1 MIDNFF
7 EDNYHSYDEIYRHPQ
22 TLKIIYLGDMQS
34 ALDDD
39 FLCNKN
45 IKTGKLTL
53 KKL

>member
-7 EDNYHSYDEIYRHPQ
+7 EDNYSSCDKVYQHPESHKHIY
-22 TLKIIYLGDMQS
+22 IGDMQA

-45 IKTGKLTL
+45 IRMGKTLAI
-53 KKL
+53 

>member
-7 EDNYHSYDEIYRHPQ
+7 EDNYHSYDEIYRHRQ
-22 TLKIIYLGDMQS
+22 THKIIYLGDMQS

-45 IKTGKLTL
+45 IKTGIPAL